1 MSSVV
6 VVYVVRECAKGR
18 EEKTASLWPYIS
30 GSRVGVGQ
38 SKILVSPLQWYTWT
52 VDEDRAKKNLLKA

>member
-38 SKILVSPLQWYTWT
+38 RVRFLYHRCSGTHGQLMKTGQRRTF
-52 VDEDRAKKNLLKA
+52 